1 MTFIRPPAI
10 IRPPMKR
17 RTLLR
22 GLGGLAIG
30 LPLLEAMRGSSA
42 RAGGLELPKRFI
54 VMYTPNGTIA
64 KNFWPTNVNSESDF
78 QLSPIL
84 TPLANHKDDLLIIG
98 GVDMLSAMAP
108 NDGGNF
114 SPGDAHQKGTGQCL
128 TATELLPGNFLGGG
142 GLSAGWAGGISVD
155 QEIANHIGQDTP
167 YASLELGVA
176 VQGANVSGRIS
187 YRGPGQPLP
196 PENSPYAAY
205 QRLLGDSLGEPLE
218 VEQRIA
224 RRQSVLDVVADDY
237 QKLRGHLGG
246 EDREKLHNHLLS
258 IDAIRDRLD
267 KAAIKFGG
275 ACQPLELGQVLDVD
289 KIENMPVIGGL
300 QMDLLAMAFA
310 CDITR
315 VATLMWTNST
325 SSAVLSFIDP
335 MIKEGHHAIA
345 HKGDEDTIKIQQ
357 NTLIN
362 TWYASQLASLIDRL
376 KAIPEGDGG
385 TVFDNTVIL
394 WTNEQSRGN
403 NHDRRNMP
411 YVIAGSAGGFFK
423 TGRYVEFPSDTAHNH
438 LLVSLLNAMD
448 IDATEFGNPIYG
460 TGPLTGLT

>member
-1 MTFIRPPAI
+1 MTLIPRPA
-10 IRPPMKR
+10 MKR

-30 LPLLEAMRGSSA
+30 LPLLDIMRGSSA
-42 RAGGLELPKRFI
+42 RAGGPKHPKRFI

-64 KNFWPTNVNSESDF
+64 KNFWPTNVNSETDF

-84 TPLANHKDDLLIIG
+84 TPLANHKDDLLIVG
-98 GVDMLSAMAP
+98 GVDMLSAMAS
-108 NDGGNF
+108 NEGGK

-128 TATELLPGNFLGGG
+128 TATELLPGNFVGGG

-167 YASLELGVA
+167 FASLELGVA
-176 VQGANVSGRIS
+176 VQDASVRGRIA

-205 QRLLGDSLGEPLE
+205 QRLFGDSLGEPFE
-218 VEQRIA
+218 VEQRVE

-237 QKLRGHLGG
+237 ERLRGRLGG
-246 EDREKLHNHLLS
+246 EDREKLYNHLLS
-258 IDAIRDRLD
+258 IDAIRERLA
-267 KAAIKFGG
+267 KAVVKFDG
-275 ACQPLELGQVLDVD
+275 ACQPLELGTALDVD

-300 QMDLLAMAFA
+300 QMDLLAMALS

-325 SSAVLSFIDP
+325 SSAVLSFVDP
-335 MIKEGHHAIA
+335 AIKEGHHALA
-345 HKGDEDTIKIQQ
+345 HKGDEDTTKVHH

-376 KAIPEGDGG
+376 KATPEGDG

-403 NHDRRNMP
+403 NHDRRDLP

-423 TGRYVEFPSDTAHNH
+423 TGRYVQFPSETAHNC
-438 LLVSLLNAMD
+438 LLVSLLNSMG
-448 IDATEFGNPIYG
+448 IDASEFGNPIYG

>member
-1 MTFIRPPAI
+1 MTLIRRIPLT
-10 IRPPMKR
+10 R
-17 RTLLR
+17 RTVLR
-22 GLGGLAIG
+22 GLGGLALG
-30 LPLLEAMRGSSA
+30 LPLLDAMRGSPA
-42 RAGGLELPKRFI
+42 HAGGSEHPKRFI

-64 KNFWPTNVNSESDF
+64 KNFWPTSVLSETEF

-84 TPLANHKDDLLIIG
+84 TPLAKHKDDLLIIG

-108 NDGGNF
+108 NLDGK
-114 SPGDAHQKGTGQCL
+114 SPGDAHQKGTGGCL
-128 TATELLPGNFLGGG
+128 TATELLPGNFIGGG
-142 GLSAGWAGGISVD
+142 GQTAGWAGGISVD
-155 QEIANHIGQDTP
+155 QAIANHIGQNTP
-167 YASLELGVA
+167 YKSVELGVA
-176 VQGANVSGRIS
+176 VQGANVGGRIS

-205 QRLLGDSLGEPLE
+205 QRLFGDSLGDPLE

-224 RRQSVLDVVADDY
+224 RRHSVLDVVAEDY
-237 QKLRGHLGG
+237 KRLRDRLGG
-246 EDREKLHNHLLS
+246 EDREKLHNHLLG

-267 KAAIKFGG
+267 KAVVKFDGV
-275 ACQPLELGQVLDVD
+275 CQPLDLGPALDVN
-289 KIENMPVIGGL
+289 KIENMPIIGGL

-310 CDITR
+310 CDLTR

-335 MIKEGHHAIA
+335 AIKDGHHALA
-345 HKGDEDTIKIQQ
+345 HKGDEETVKVHH

-362 TWYASQLASLIDRL
+362 TWYASQLGALIDRL
-376 KAIPEGDGG
+376 KAIPEGDG

-394 WTNEQSRGN
+394 WTNEQARGN
-403 NHDRRNMP
+403 NHDRHDLP
-411 YVIAGSAGGFFK
+411 YVLAGGVDSVFN
-423 TGRYVEFPSDTAHNH
+423 TGRYVEFPGDTGHNR

-460 TGPLTGLT
+460 TGPLSGLT

>member
-1 MTFIRPPAI
+1 MTLIRRTPL
-10 IRPPMKR
+10 KR

-30 LPLLEAMRGSSA
+30 LPLLDAMRGSVA
-42 RAGGLELPKRFI
+42 HAGIDVFPKRFI
-54 VMYTPNGTIA
+54 VMYTPNGTIP
-64 KNFWPTNVNSESDF
+64 KNFWPSNVISETEF
-78 QLSPIL
+78 ELSPIL
-84 TPLANHKDDLLIIG
+84 TPLAAHKDDLLIVG
-98 GVDMLSAMAP
+98 GIDMLTAIAP
-108 NDGGNF
+108 NENGA

-128 TATELLPGNFLGGG
+128 TGTELLPGNFVGGG
-142 GLSAGWAGGISVD
+142 GLTAGWAGGISVD
-155 QEIANHIGQDTP
+155 QEIAQHIGHDTP

-176 VQGANVSGRIS
+176 VQDASVRGRIS
-187 YRGPGQPLP
+187 YRGSGQPLP

-205 QRLLGDSLGEPLE
+205 QRLFGDSLGEPFE
-218 VEQRIA
+218 IEQRVK

-237 QKLRGHLGG
+237 EQLHGRLGG

-258 IDAIRDRLD
+258 VDAIRERLD
-267 KAAIKFGG
+267 KAVVKFDGV
-275 ACQPLELGQVLDVD
+275 CQPLELGPPIDVN

-300 QMDLLAMAFA
+300 QMDLLAMALA

-325 SSAVLSFIDP
+325 SSAVLSFVDP
-335 MIKEGHHAIA
+335 AIKEGHHALA
-345 HKGDEDTIKIQQ
+345 HKGDEDTTKVHH

-376 KAIPEGDGG
+376 KAIPEGDG

-403 NHDRRNMP
+403 NHDRRKLP
-411 YVIAGSAGGFFK
+411 YVIAGSAGGYFK
-423 TGRYVEFPSDTAHNH
+423 TGRYVEFPDGTAHNH
-438 LLVSLLNAMD
+438 LLVSLLNSMD
-448 IDATEFGNPIYG
+448 IETEEFGNPIYG

>member
-1 MTFIRPPAI
+1 MTPIRRPAI
-10 IRPPMKR
+10 LHPPMKR

-30 LPLLEAMRGSSA
+30 LPLLDIMRGSAA
-42 RAGGLELPKRFI
+42 RAGGLERPKRFI

-64 KNFWPTNVNSESDF
+64 KNFWPTNVNSETDF

-84 TPLANHKDDLLIIG
+84 APLAAHKDDLLIVG
-98 GVDMLSAMAP
+98 GVDMLSAMAS
-108 NDGGNF
+108 NENGS
-114 SPGDAHQKGTGQCL
+114 SPGDAHQKGTGHCL
-128 TATELLPGNFLGGG
+128 TATALLPGNFIGGG

-155 QEIANHIGQDTP
+155 QEIANHIGQGTP

-176 VQGANVSGRIS
+176 VQGANVRGRIS

-196 PENSPYAAY
+196 PENSPYATY
-205 QRLLGDSLGEPLE
+205 QRLFGDSLGDPLE
-218 VEQRIA
+218 IEQRVA

-237 QKLRGHLGG
+237 EQLRGRLGG

-258 IDAIRDRLD
+258 IDAIRQRLD
-267 KAAIKFGG
+267 KAVVKFDG
-275 ACQPLELGQVLDVD
+275 ACQPLELGTVLDVD

-300 QMDLLAMAFA
+300 QMDLLAMALA

-325 SSAVLSFIDP
+325 TDAVLSFVDAAIT
-335 MIKEGHHAIA
+335 EGHHAIA
-345 HKGDEDTIKIQQ
+345 HKGDEDTTKVQH

-376 KAIPEGDGG
+376 KAIPEGDG

-403 NHDRRNMP
+403 NHDRRNLP

-423 TGRYVEFPSDTAHNH
+423 TGRYVQFPSDTAHNR

-448 IDATEFGNPIYG
+448 VDASEFGNSIYG

>member
-1 MTFIRPPAI
+1 MTLIR
-10 IRPPMKR
+10 RCPMKR

-30 LPLLEAMRGSSA
+30 LPLLDAMRGSLA
-42 RAGGLELPKRFI
+42 HAGGSEFPKRFV
-54 VMYTPNGTIA
+54 VMYTPNGTVP
-64 KNFWPTNVNSESDF
+64 KNFWPTDVNSETDF

-84 TPLANHKDDLLIIG
+84 TPLAAHKGDLLIVG

-108 NDGGNF
+108 NENGS

-128 TATELLPGNFLGGG
+128 TATELLPGNFIGGG
-142 GLSAGWAGGISVD
+142 GQSAGWAGGISVD
-155 QEIANHIGQDTP
+155 QEIAKHIGQDTP
-167 YASLELGVA
+167 YGSLELGVA
-176 VQGANVSGRIS
+176 VQAASVSGRIA

-196 PENSPYAAY
+196 PENSPYSAY
-205 QRLLGDSLGEPLE
+205 QRLFGDSLGEPLE
-218 VEQRIA
+218 IERRIA

-237 QKLRGHLGG
+237 GKLRGRLGG
-246 EDREKLHNHLLS
+246 EDRDKLHNHLLS
-258 IDAIRDRLD
+258 IDAIRERLD
-267 KAAIKFGG
+267 KAVIEFGD
-275 ACQPLELGQVLDVD
+275 ACQPLELGAMLDVD
-289 KIENMPVIGGL
+289 KIENMPIVGSL

-315 VATLMWTNST
+315 VATLMWTHST

-335 MIKEGHHAIA
+335 AIKDGHHALA
-345 HKGDEDTIKIQQ
+345 HKGDEDTVKVHH

-376 KAIPEGDGG
+376 KAIPEGDG

-403 NHDRRNMP
+403 NHDRHDLP
-411 YVIAGSAGGFFK
+411 YVLSGSAGGFFE
-423 TGRYVEFPSDTAHNH
+423 TGRYVEFSGDTGHNH
-438 LLVSLLNAMD
+438 LLISLLHAMG
-448 IDATEFGNPIYG
+448 IDADEFGNPIYG